1 MKLILSSNSPR
12 RRELL
17 AGLDIPFEIRV
28 VEGIDESFPDD
39 LPTDE
44 IAAFVSQKKAS
55 AYVAGEDE
63 IVITADTIV
72 VIDGRVLG
80 KPRDIADAA
89 AMLRT
94 LSGRTHRVIT
104 GVTLKN
110 HIKETTFSVVS
121 EVTFKTLSEAE
132 ISYYLEHYKPL
143 DKAGAYGIQEWIG
156 YVGVT
161 SLSGSYFNVMGFPI
175 QRIYEVL
182 CKDFGLRTTS
192 FSTDFEQNSDK
203 I

>member
-1 MKLILSSNSPR
+1 MVTMKLILSSNSPR
-12 RRELL
+12 RKELL
-17 AGLDIPFEIRV
+17 AGLDIPFEVRV
-28 VEGIDESFPDD
+28 VKGIDESFPDD

-44 IAAFVSQKKAS
+44 IAEFVSKKKAA
-55 AYVAGEDE
+55 AYAVAEDE

-72 VIDGRVLG
+72 VLDGEVFG
-80 KPRDIADAA
+80 KPRDLDDAA
-89 AMLRT
+89 AMLRR

-110 HIKETTFSVVS
+110 EVKQTSFSVVS
-121 EVTFKTLSEAE
+121 EVTFKSLSDDE
-132 ISYYLEHYKPL
+132 ISYYVHRYQPL

-161 SLSGSYFNVMGFPI
+161 SLSGSYFNVVGFPV

-182 CKDFGLRTTS
+182 RNEFGVKS
-192 FSTDFEQNSDK
+192 PMG
-203 I
+203 

>member
-1 MKLILSSNSPR
+1 MVTMKLILSSNSPR
-12 RRELL
+12 RKELL
-17 AGLDIPFEIRV
+17 AGLDIPFEVRV
-28 VEGIDESFPDD
+28 IKGIDESFPND

-44 IAAFVSQKKAS
+44 IAEFVSKKKAA
-55 AYVAGEDE
+55 AYAVAEDE

-72 VIDGRVLG
+72 VLDGEVLG
-80 KPRDIADAA
+80 KPRDLDDAA
-89 AMLRT
+89 AMLRR

-110 HIKETTFSVVS
+110 QVKQTSFSVVS
-121 EVTFKTLSEAE
+121 EVTFKSLSDDE
-132 ISYYLEHYKPL
+132 ISYYVHRYQPL

-161 SLSGSYFNVMGFPI
+161 SLSGSYFNVVGFPV

-182 CKDFGLRTTS
+182 RKEFGVKS
-192 FSTDFEQNSDK
+192 PMG
-203 I
+203 

>member
-44 IAAFVSQKKAS
+44 IASFVSQKKAS

-104 GVTLKN
+104 GVTLKS

-121 EVTFKTLSEAE
+121 EVTFKSLSEAE

-192 FSTDFEQNSDK
+192 FSTDFE
-203 I
+203 

>member
-1 MKLILSSNSPR
+1 MVTMKLILSSNSPR
-12 RRELL
+12 RKELL
-17 AGLDIPFEIRV
+17 AGLDIPFEVRV
-28 VEGIDESFPDD
+28 IKGFDESFPND

-44 IAAFVSQKKAS
+44 IAEFVSKKKAA
-55 AYVAGEDE
+55 AYAVDEDE

-72 VIDGRVLG
+72 VLDGEVLG
-80 KPRDIADAA
+80 KPRDLDDAT
-89 AMLRT
+89 AMLRR

-110 HIKETTFSVVS
+110 QVKQTSFSVVS
-121 EVTFKTLSEAE
+121 EVTFKSLSDDE
-132 ISYYLEHYKPL
+132 ISYYVHRYQPL

-161 SLSGSYFNVMGFPI
+161 SLSGSYFNVVGFPV

-182 CKDFGLRTTS
+182 RKEFGVKS
-192 FSTDFEQNSDK
+192 PMG
-203 I
+203 

>member
-1 MKLILSSNSPR
+1 MVTMKLILSSNSPR
-12 RRELL
+12 RKELL
-17 AGLDIPFEIRV
+17 AGLDIPFEVRV
-28 VEGIDESFPDD
+28 IKGIDESFPND

-44 IAAFVSQKKAS
+44 IAEFVSKKKAA
-55 AYVAGEDE
+55 AYAVAEDE

-72 VIDGRVLG
+72 VLDGEVLG
-80 KPRDIADAA
+80 KPRDLDDAT
-89 AMLRT
+89 AMLRH

-110 HIKETTFSVVS
+110 QVKQTSFSVVS
-121 EVTFKTLSEAE
+121 EVTFKSLSDDE
-132 ISYYLEHYKPL
+132 ISYYVHRYQPL

-161 SLSGSYFNVMGFPI
+161 SLSGSYFNVVGFPV

-182 CKDFGLRTTS
+182 RKEFGVKS
-192 FSTDFEQNSDK
+192 PMG
-203 I
+203 